1 MTKQRLDEAREIKEK
16 ETLYN
21 QWEYGVGIQSM
32 IDELILAR
40 DEAIGKGAILDTI
53 SLEMETHYGYYDDR
67 YHEWVLHY
75 ARKESQKEI
84 DKRVMKTEKKR
95 ERDREN
101 ARKSRAKAK
110 IDKEEA
116 DRKEYKRLKE
126 KYEKEGA

>member
-1 MTKQRLDEAREIKEK
+1 MTKQRLDEAREVKEK

-32 IDELILAR
+32 IDDLILVR
-40 DEAIGKGAILDTI
+40 DGVIGKGAIPDTI

-75 ARKESQKEI
+75 TRMESQKEI
-84 DKRVMKTEKKR
+84 DRRVKKTEKGR
-95 ERDREN
+95 ET

-110 IDKEEA
+110 TDKEEV

-126 KYEKEGA
+126 KYEDGGA